1 MLVGRTIP
9 VFPLPRKAFL
19 VASPVQHA
27 PISASSGS
35 ARPSSATSADVMD
48 NGLRRAG
55 FTSVGQRKGAAMRSL
70 LTSGRGFGNA
80 DVPQNR
86 MRRIR
91 RLYHSPQ
98 FGKKCGLSCF
108 VSNPASGV
116 SSGRCY
122 ILTGHVQYPRG
133 LAASFWPGSVFRLF
147 LCSNPKQNEVPM
159 FRFLLSSRWTR
170 FQYRLV
176 SSLQP
181 FPFRPA
187 STASLA
193 PVLALPVL
201 YFVEVVR

>member
-1 MLVGRTIP
+1 
-9 VFPLPRKAFL
+9 
-19 VASPVQHA
+19 
-27 PISASSGS
+27 
-35 ARPSSATSADVMD
+35 
-48 NGLRRAG
+48 
-55 FTSVGQRKGAAMRSL
+55 MRSL

-176 SSLQP
+176 SSLQS
-181 FPFRPA
+181 FLCRA
-187 STASLA
+187 AATAVLGA
-193 PVLALPVL
+193 VLALPVL